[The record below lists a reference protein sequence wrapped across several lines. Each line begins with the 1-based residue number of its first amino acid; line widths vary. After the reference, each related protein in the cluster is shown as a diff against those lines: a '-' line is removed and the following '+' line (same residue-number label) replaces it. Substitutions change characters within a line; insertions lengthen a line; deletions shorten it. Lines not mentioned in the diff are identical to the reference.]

1 MSTYESMLAEMNA
14 AQPKHYWSERAIAQ
28 LGYATKLSK
37 IKNGKYDALLEKAV
51 TDLANRAEAEGTIT
65 KEAALAAEE
74 TLASLSAECKSYRMI
89 CAGHAHID
97 MNWMW
102 GWDETVAVTLDTFR
116 TVLDLMRRYPDFR
129 FSQSQAAIYRIVE
142 EHAPEMLE
150 EIKRRIKE
158 QRWEVTASHWVEA
171 DKNMPSGES
180 LSRHLLY
187 TRRYL
192 SRLLEIDPESFD
204 LDFEPDT
211 FGHSENVPEI
221 LADGGVKYYYHCR
234 GDEGHRLYRWY
245 APSGRAVTAY
255 REPIW
260 YNGEISADMA
270 WYLPE
275 FCERY
280 GLDTMLKVYGVGD
293 HGGGPTRRDIERII
307 DMAGWPIYPAVSFGT
322 FRDFFRLTDAIA
334 DRLPV
339 VRGERNFVFTG
350 CYTSQSRIKMANRYG
365 EAALNEAE
373 SFGTFAALTAGFPY
387 RSEQLADAWKN
398 VLFNQFHDIL
408 PGSGVVATREHAMGL
423 FQNTMATANSVRK
436 LAMQRIVDAIDTSKY
451 GGEEAERPAA
461 TSEGSGAGFRADR
474 YRISHVERGS
484 GKTRIVH
491 LFNSASFEREEATE
505 ITLWDW
511 QGDLSAIRVTDST
524 GSPVRH
530 QVVGS
535 GFNPYWG
542 HHYLTVLLIARVP
555 AFGYATYVLTE
566 GEKRLPTPPYPDPRK
581 ERPTGPIV
589 LENARIVATFDR
601 ENAALVSLIEKRS
614 GKETLGQSD
623 TGIRSAA
630 FRLIT
635 EDTDKGMTAWYV
647 GRYKQSALLHE
658 QVNIRN
664 VNVGVGRLRQ
674 SFSYEVPFASSL
686 LKVTVSLDE
695 DSECLAFEAECDWQ
709 ESGNAEKGIPQLAF
723 YVPLAYRCD
732 RYRYDVPYGVVA
744 REASDMDVPATS
756 WALAASPEASGASL
770 MLVTDSKYGF
780 RGYGQALSVSLI
792 RGSYDPDPYPEL
804 GIHRFRI
811 GLSVLADTNNR
822 TLVERGYR
830 FNHPLNA
837 VSGTFRSGSLPPDD
851 GFLRLE
857 EGPIAV
863 SAVKLPED
871 GGRGLVIRYYET
883 DGEAGQAVLRLPLPI
898 ARAERVDV
906 HETAGGGGQTSAE
919 YRIGGQ
925 TSAEEGDIRFDGRL
939 LHIRTKPC
947 EVSAVRVYFD

>member
-1 MSTYESMLAEMNA
+1 MSTYESMLAEMHA
-14 AQPKHYWSERAIAQ
+14 AQPKHYWSERALAQ

-37 IKNGKYDALLEKAV
+37 MKNGKYDALLEKAV
-51 TDLANRAEAEGTIT
+51 TDLATRAEAEGTIT

-74 TLASLSAECKSYRMI
+74 TLASLTADCKSYRMI

-102 GWDETVAVTLDTFR
+102 GWDETVSVTLDTFR

-158 QRWEVTASHWVEA
+158 KRWEVTASHWVEA

-192 SRLLEIDPESFD
+192 SRLLEIDPASFD

-275 FCERY
+275 FCECY

-307 DMAGWPIYPAVSFGT
+307 DMADWPIYPAVSFGT

-398 VLFNQFHDIL
+398 VLFKQFHDIL
-408 PGSGVVATREHAMGL
+408 PGSGVAATREHAMGL

-451 GGEEAERPAA
+451 GQEERVGT

-484 GKTRIVH
+484 GRTRIVH

-505 ITLWDW
+505 ITIWDW
-511 QGDLSAIRVTDST
+511 QGDLSAIRTTDSS
-524 GSPVRH
+524 GNPVRH
-530 QVVGS
+530 QIVDS
-535 GFNPYWG
+535 GFNHYWG
-542 HHYLTVLLIARVP
+542 HHYLTVLLFARVP

-566 GEKRLPTPPYPDPRK
+566 GKKKLPTPPYPDPRK

-601 ENAALVSLIEKRS
+601 ENAALVSLIDKRS
-614 GKETLGQSD
+614 GKETIGQSD
-623 TGIRSAA
+623 AGIGSAA
-630 FRLIT
+630 FRFIT

-647 GRYKQSALLHE
+647 GRYKRSALLRE
-658 QVNIRN
+658 EVNIRD
-664 VNVGVGRLRQ
+664 VNVGEGRLRQ

-686 LKVTVSLDE
+686 LKVAVSLDE
-695 DSECLAFEAECDWQ
+695 DSECLVFEAECDWQ
-709 ESGNAEKGIPQLAF
+709 ERGNAEKGVPQLAF

-732 RYRYDVPYGVVA
+732 SFRYDVPYGVVA

-804 GIHRFRI
+804 GMHRFRI
-811 GLSVLADTNNR
+811 GLGVLADTNNR

-837 VSGTFRSGSLPPDD
+837 VSGTFRSGSLPADD

-857 EGPIAV
+857 EGSIAV

-871 GGRGLVIRYYET
+871 GGRGLIIRYYET
-883 DGEAGQAVLRLPLPI
+883 DGEAGHAVLRLPLPI
-898 ARAERVDV
+898 AGAERVDV
-906 HETAGGGGQTSAE
+906 HEAAEGGGQP
-919 YRIGGQ
+919 
-925 TSAEEGDIRFDGRL
+925 SAEEGDIRFDGQR
-939 LHIRTKPC
+939 LHIRIRPC